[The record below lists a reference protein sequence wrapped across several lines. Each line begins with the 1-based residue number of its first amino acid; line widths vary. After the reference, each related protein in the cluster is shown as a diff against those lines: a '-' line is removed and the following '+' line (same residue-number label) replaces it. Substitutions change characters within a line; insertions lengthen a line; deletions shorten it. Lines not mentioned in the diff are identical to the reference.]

1 MVRLNI
7 RRLTATVLT
16 VTANGCAA
24 GAGAILA
31 LVTVGAI
38 DWTPI
43 LFAFLAATALCFSI
57 AAEIVENP
65 QEGPRHA
72 AR

>member
-1 MVRLNI
+1 MVRLKI
-7 RRLTATVLT
+7 RRLIATVLT

-24 GAGAILA
+24 GAGALLA

-38 DWTPI
+38 NWTPI
-43 LFAFLAATALCFSI
+43 LFAFLAGTALCFSI
-57 AAEIVENP
+57 SAEIVENP
-65 QEGPRHA
+65 KEGPKHA

>member
-1 MVRLNI
+1 MGRLNP
-7 RRLTATVLT
+7 RRLIAAALVII
-16 VTANGCAA
+16 ANGCAA
-24 GAGAILA
+24 GAGALLA

-38 DWTPI
+38 NWTPL
-43 LFAFLAATALCFSI
+43 LFVLITVSAFGLSF

-65 QEGPRHA
+65 KEGPKHA